1 MMTLAGKKIVLGVS
15 GGIAAYK
22 TPELV
27 RRLRERGAEVRVA
40 MTEAAKAFITPLSLQ
55 AVSGYPVSDSL
66 LDPAA
71 EAAMGHIELGKWAD
85 LVILAP
91 ATADLIARVAAGM
104 ANDLVSTICLATP
117 SPVAVVPAMNQQMYR
132 AQATQHNLQTL
143 ATRGLLLW
151 GPDSGS
157 QACGDVGP
165 GRMLDP
171 LTIVDMAAQHFASPV
186 KDLQHLNLMIT
197 AGPTRE
203 PLDPVRYIT
212 NHSSGKMGFAIAA
225 AAAQRGANVTLISGP
240 VSLPTPPFVQRIDV
254 TTALEME
261 AAVQAGAQQ
270 QHIFIGC
277 AAVADYRAAVIA
289 EDKIK
294 KQGDE
299 LTIKMV
305 KNPDIVA
312 GVAALK
318 SHRPYVVGFAAET
331 NNVEEYARQKR
342 ARKNL
347 DLICANDVSQP
358 NQGFNSDSNAL
369 HLFWQDGEKRL
380 PLELAPG
387 ATTLLPTG
395 LAIHIADPS
404 LAAVILPRSGLG
416 HKHGVV
422 LGNLVGLIDS
432 DYQGQLMVSVWN
444 RGQQSFIIEPGERIA
459 QMVFVP
465 VVQAEFNLVESF
477 DATDRGEGGFGH
489 SGRK

>member
-1 MMTLAGKKIVLGVS
+1 MGLAGKKIVLGVS

-22 TPELV
+22 APELV

-104 ANDLVSTICLATP
+104 ANDLVTTICLATP
-117 SPVAVVPAMNQQMYR
+117 SPVALVPAMNQQMYR
-132 AQATQHNLQTL
+132 NVATQHNIALL
-143 ATRGLLLW
+143 ASRGLHIW

-171 LTIVDMAAQHFASPV
+171 LEIVDLAVNHFAPV
-186 KDLQHLNLMIT
+186 NDLQHLNIMIT

-203 PLDPVRYIT
+203 RLDPVRYIT
-212 NHSSGKMGFAIAA
+212 NDSSGKMGFAIAA
-225 AAAQRGANVTLISGP
+225 AASARGARVTLVSGP
-240 VSLPTPPFVQRIDV
+240 VNLSTPAGVERIDV
-254 TTALEME
+254 ESALEME
-261 AAVQAGAQQ
+261 AAVQQRAAQ

-277 AAVADYRAAVIA
+277 AAVADYRAETISS
-289 EDKIK
+289 EKIK

-299 LTIKMV
+299 LTLKMV

-312 GVAALK
+312 GVAALVEN
-318 SHRPYVVGFAAET
+318 RPYVVGFAAET

-342 ARKNL
+342 LRKNL
-347 DLICANDVSQP
+347 DLICANDVSQAG
-358 NQGFNSDSNAL
+358 QGFNSDTNAL
-369 HLFWQDGEKRL
+369 HLFWQEGDKVL
-380 PLELAPG
+380 PLERKA
-387 ATTLLPTG
+387 LL
-395 LAIHIADPS
+395 
-404 LAAVILPRSGLG
+404 
-416 HKHGVV
+416 
-422 LGNLVGLIDS
+422 
-432 DYQGQLMVSVWN
+432 GQRLLDEIVTRYDEKN
-444 RGQQSFIIEPGERIA
+444 RR
-459 QMVFVP
+459 
-465 VVQAEFNLVESF
+465 
-477 DATDRGEGGFGH
+477 
-489 SGRK
+489 